1 MQINNVKKNIHE
13 TTMQTSQLNLKY
25 LAIWLTRTE
34 EAQAKKISPLQLVMS
49 LSVLYYFSLPPDKHG
64 YDYAN
69 IDMKIR
75 NLI

>member
-34 EAQAKKISPLQLVMS
+34 EAQEPLQLVMS